1 MKLFDIFIGLVMATA
16 LVCVAYW
23 TLVLLIIFLGVIL

>member
-1 MKLFDIFIGLVMATA
+1 MKAVKVKELFGTIPE
-16 LVCVAYW
+16 W

>member
-1 MKLFDIFIGLVMATA
+1 MKLFDIFICLLMATA
-16 LVCVAYW
+16 FMCVTYW

>member
-1 MKLFDIFIGLVMATA
+1 MKLFDIFICLVMLTA
-16 LVCVAYW
+16 FMCVTYW